1 MPKVLLTEANRELD
15 KLIKRTD
22 KFDSIVVD
30 YCRKYPVTMED
41 LAKRLGCN
49 ATTLWRYRKDPLYFQ
64 KARFDVVCRMMRMAN
79 VSNEMLRYICG
90 MSVNDK

>member
-49 ATTLWRYRKDPLYFQ
+49 ATTLWRYRKNPYYF
-64 KARFDVVCRMMRMAN
+64 KNGKIDVICRMLRMAN
-79 VSNEMLRYICG
+79 VSRGTLRYICG
-90 MSVNDK
+90 WTNNDK